1 MCAAINSTLSA
12 YRTLNSLILVLLG
25 LIIGQCLCVPAFD
38 GIRETHPNSF
48 PALAKT
54 VESDK
59 YENPWSSSSMIELG
73 DAMCGKRA
81 GSDGGPSNSH
91 RVPEATSA
99 LLGALESEVLDGTN
113 SFGIAPE
120 DTKAVH
126 EATSALARHVSFT
139 KAPTNANQLKE
150 SAGTG
155 AVKKAG
161 SDDAAASA
169 FLNAI
174 ETIKTKIL
182 QTSKSKYFHVDELD
196 ADRKQMALDQLN
208 DAIVKFLITSE
219 RHGLASRKWLEDVVN
234 KEQGVQ
240 MIFNYLARRFPR
252 LRDNIDVTNAYLTTD
267 LVAALQESPFTAELK
282 ELFKYF
288 TRAGWHRLERLHLSS
303 QLSALRDS
311 SKVVES
317 VAKNGFPWRFMELTE
332 PAALYSAGNP
342 NYDDAI
348 GVLMSSLLNWIA
360 NISRSAKSVSKSPPI
375 NELLSIKILH
385 SMLRFLVRYHITEFS
400 NGEKAFPKHFNVLML
415 QKYDEKIS
423 SFSDT
428 LKAVYQH
435 YGKTLKELGLLSEL
449 DQLLRKEVVN
459 QMIYLTD
466 VNNSNRLPIFSVLN
480 KFELKHFPQLP
491 HFDLMIKNMED
502 KLWVTHATHN
512 LNSRLLHNALQE
524 ILLHPEKFINAS

>member
-91 RVPEATSA
+91 RVPEATDSSA

-182 QTSKSKYFHVDELD
+182 QTSKSKYFHNLT
-196 ADRKQMALDQLN
+196 Q
-208 DAIVKFLITSE
+208 TT
-219 RHGLASRKWLEDVVN
+219 LAPV
-234 KEQGVQ
+234 
-240 MIFNYLARRFPR
+240 
-252 LRDNIDVTNAYLTTD
+252 
-267 LVAALQESPFTAELK
+267 LVLLPD
-282 ELFKYF
+282 F